1 MKPKF
6 NLCTSDVFEI
16 VIITSHLKVPHL
28 CHVADKKKHKK
39 NNIKALGRPANT
51 EKRL

>member
-16 VIITSHLKVPHL
+16 VIITSHLKAPHL
-28 CHVADKKKHKK
+28 CQVADKKK
-39 NNIKALGRPANT
+39 IKALGRPANT

>member
-16 VIITSHLKVPHL
+16 VIITSHLKAPHL
-28 CHVADKKKHKK
+28 CQVADKKK
-39 NNIKALGRPANT
+39 N
-51 EKRL
+51 